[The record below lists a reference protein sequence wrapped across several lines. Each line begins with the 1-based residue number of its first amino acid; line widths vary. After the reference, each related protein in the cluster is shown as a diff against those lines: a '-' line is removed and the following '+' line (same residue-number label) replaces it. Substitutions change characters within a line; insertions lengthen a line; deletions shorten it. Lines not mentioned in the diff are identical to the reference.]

1 MNSRDACHYQ
11 SRDLRF
17 CPIRLR
23 FAQIA
28 GFEKTFT
35 IAATGISRPKI
46 VTCIGSRGTRC
57 VQLVKGHDEIRQDA
71 VMEQVFG
78 YVNELLRR
86 SRGCSDRSSFS
97 ANRDFR
103 VVTYNIVPLSPA
115 AGVSKA
121 VNLER
126 PRHNDH
132 STHFQIASDFGMG

>member
-1 MNSRDACHYQ
+1 MNSSVPREYVELTRCVSFPVQ
-11 SRDLRF
+11 GLTFLS
-17 CPIRLR
+17 IRLR

-46 VTCIGSRGTRC
+46 VTCVGSRGTRC

-86 SRGCSDRSSFS
+86 RRGRSDRSSIS
-97 ANRDFR
+97 GNRDLR

-115 AGVSKA
+115 AGVS
-121 VNLER
+121 
-126 PRHNDH
+126 
-132 STHFQIASDFGMG
+132 MGEPGAGP